1 MMASGSTVLLVGP
14 AARTE
19 ELLPALARL
28 QLRVQRVDSP
38 EEAAP
43 RAGSQDLVIALYR
56 EGLRPLFA
64 AAGQV
69 PALIL
74 DTPPGLVVAT
84 IAAGAADA
92 LPGPFDAGLFAVK
105 VEALLRLRR
114 AAQREAQEARKRAEA
129 AQRDAED
136 ATRLKDQFLATL
148 SHEMRTPLTSILGWV
163 RLLRLGKASAE
174 PTGEALE
181 SIERH
186 ARIEAQ
192 MVADLLDVQRIASGK
207 MSLAFRDVEVGG
219 LMEKAAQAVRGDA
232 HDAGVAMHLVLPQDE
247 ELRVFGDG
255 DRLQE
260 VFESL
265 LGNAIKFSP
274 RGAQVD
280 VQIQPSGVE
289 VVILVRDRGRG
300 IDKDFLPHAFEPF
313 RQQDSRISRE
323 KGGLGLGLSLVRHV
337 VEMHGGSV
345 VAESEGH
352 DAGAHFSVTLP
363 LRSRT
368 SRPVSP
374 PSRPQ
379 PPPQPVARDLQG
391 VRVLLVEDDLDT
403 RYLVSTMLEQF
414 GARVTSAESAAEGL
428 EALVK
433 ERFDVMVSDISM
445 PGEDGYSLMRKV
457 RAGTA
462 QPGIPAAALTANA
475 RTEDRAR
482 ALAAGFHQH
491 IAKPVDP
498 PELVRIL
505 GLLAAGELSR
515 ASARG
520 QG

>member
-1 MMASGSTVLLVGP
+1 MMASGSTVLVVGSP
-14 AARTE
+14 DRTE
-19 ELLPALARL
+19 ALVSALAHL
-28 QLRVQRVDSP
+28 QLRIQRADSP
-38 EEAAP
+38 EEAVP
-43 RAGSQDLVIALYR
+43 RAGGQDLIIAVFR
-56 EGLRPLFA
+56 DGLRGLLA

-69 PALIL
+69 PALL
-74 DTPPGLVVAT
+74 VETPHGQVISA

-92 LPGPFDAGLFAVK
+92 LVSPLDLPLFQVK

-114 AAQREAQEARKRAEA
+114 GAQREAQEARRRAEA

-181 SIERH
+181 NIERH
-186 ARIEAQ
+186 TRIEAQ

-207 MSLAFRDVEVGG
+207 MSLAFRDVEVGS
-219 LMEKAAQAVRGDA
+219 LMETAVQALREVASG
-232 HDAGVAMHLVLPQDE
+232 AGVTVRVVVPIDE

-265 LGNAIKFSP
+265 LSNAIKFSP

-289 VVILVRDRGRG
+289 VLILVRDRGRG
-300 IDKDFLPHAFEPF
+300 IHADFLPHAFEPF

-345 VAESEGH
+345 LAES
-352 DAGAHFSVTLP
+352 AGAGTGSHFSVTLP

-368 SRPVSP
+368 SRLLVPPPRAAP
-374 PSRPQ
+374 PSP
-379 PPPQPVARDLQG
+379 PVARDLQG
-391 VRVLLVEDDLDT
+391 VKVLLVEDDLDT
-403 RYLVSTMLEQF
+403 RYLVSAMLEQF

-428 EALVK
+428 RALSK
-433 ERFDVMVSDISM
+433 ERYDVMVSDISM

-457 RAGTA
+457 RAGSE
-462 QPGIPAAALTANA
+462 QPKIPAAALTANA

-482 ALAAGFHQH
+482 ALAAGFHEH

-498 PELVRIL
+498 PDLVRIL
-505 GLLAAGELSR
+505 GRLAATQREG
-515 ASARG
+515 
-520 QG
+520 